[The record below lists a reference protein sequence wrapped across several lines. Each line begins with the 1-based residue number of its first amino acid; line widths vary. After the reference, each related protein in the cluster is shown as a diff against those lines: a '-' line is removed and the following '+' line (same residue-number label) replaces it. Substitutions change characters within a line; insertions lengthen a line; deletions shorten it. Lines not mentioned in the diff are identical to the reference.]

1 MHLGTLSSPRKELW
15 NVKPRT
21 GPHRR
26 TNDQPSC
33 SNWILKV
40 REFFRYSLT
49 PARQILS
56 PRLSGYPIEPLSVF
70 LEGSPKVFPCRGTTR
85 CARSLLFPA
94 SPQPPPSRPFILRAS
109 RIKAPYRAAK
119 CKAFHMACQV
129 PL

>member
-21 GPHRR
+21 GPLRR

-56 PRLSGYPIEPLSVF
+56 PRLSGYPLEPLSVF
-70 LEGSPKVFPCRGTTR
+70 WRVSPKVFPVAAQHVVPALCF
-85 CARSLLFPA
+85 FPH
-94 SPQPPPSRPFILRAS
+94 PHQPPPCRPFILRRS
-109 RIKAPYRAAK
+109 RMTLPS
-119 CKAFHMACQV
+119 
-129 PL
+129 